1 MVRYKT
7 GGENL
12 RLWVLSQRF
21 LPPIALVIPVFFAY
35 SYFELSDSFPGLI
48 LLYTAFALPYVIW
61 MMSGYLE
68 EIPREIEEAAL
79 VDGCTPF
86 GVLWRIVVPMAR
98 NGIVATAIFAFI
110 YSWNEFLFALVLTR
124 TQRDHLHG
132 ADQPVLRI
140 AIDFLGEDRRHV
152 DPGDLACPSD
162 GPVPAALPGA
172 RDFVWGGEGL
182 AQPRPTSGS
191 RVRAAHS
198 VTARLDW
205 ASPRDQRFTYPA

>member
-1 MVRYKT
+1 M
-7 GGENL
+7 
-12 RLWVLSQRF
+12 
-21 LPPIALVIPVFFAY
+21 
-35 SYFELSDSFPGLI
+35 SDSFPGLI

-68 EIPREIEEAAL
+68 EVPREIEEAAL

-86 GVLWRIVVPMAR
+86 GVLWRIVVPIAR

-132 ADQPVLRI
+132 ADQPILRI

-152 DPGDLACPSD
+152 DPRDAAGPSD
-162 GPVPAALPGA
+162 GRCSCSATWRA
-172 RDFVWGGEGL
+172 
-182 AQPRPTSGS
+182 GS
-191 RVRAAHS
+191 RMGR
-198 VTARLDW
+198 
-205 ASPRDQRFTYPA
+205 